1 MKRPLLIV
9 TISYILGIIIGVY
22 FKQSILLILF
32 AGITGSAFWKIIKKK
47 KIIIIAICIVT
58 CLLSFLQIN
67 NLNNKYNKMYK
78 LDDENIAI
86 TGIVC
91 SQIKETD
98 YKYSVNIKLENKLKL
113 TVYIDKKENVS
124 KLEYGNKVSVTGTY
138 KKPTEKRN
146 YKGYDYMK
154 YLKTKKICGSLM
166 VDGEGKLVKTKKIN
180 PIFTI
185 INKLSLIFKQNLK
198 KLLPEQ
204 EAELEQG
211 ILLGDT
217 SDIESDIKDDFRECN
232 LSHMLAVSGAHLSYL
247 VLGINTVLSKKAFG
261 IRRRKIL
268 SIIFILIFMVI
279 VNMSPSVVRAGIS
292 TIIAMFATLIYRKQ
306 DTYTTISIAL
316 LLTLLNNPF
325 AIFDV
330 GLQLSYLATLSIIIF
345 YSKFTQ
351 KQFNNKVKKYLYES
365 AMLTFSANILILPIS
380 IYEFNTIPINSVISN
395 LLAGPL
401 LGICIILGM
410 FMVIISTVCFPV
422 SKLIAFPLQIILKIL
437 IKTIE
442 LISKIPFG
450 NYTVKTPWLIVV
462 FLTYAI
468 IATLIHNKKRIT
480 KILTIITLIIFIV
493 MQVCTFI
500 NIDEKLKIY
509 FIDVGQG
516 DSMLVKTVRGKNIL
530 IDGGGSKNPDYDIG
544 EKILVPYLL
553 DRRIK
558 TLDYVIISH
567 FDEDHVG
574 GVLTVMQEL
583 KVKKAII
590 ARQFENSN
598 NYKKFIKLAHE
609 KKIKV
614 IVVEAGDVINI
625 EKEIRLRVLWP
636 DSKNKINENVLNNN
650 SLVCKLEYKNF
661 SIMLTGDIEEI
672 AEKAILAKYKR
683 NVKILKSNILKVAH
697 HGSKS
702 SSTEDFIKAVMPEI
716 ALIGVGKDNSFGH
729 PSDGTIER
737 LNKIKC
743 KILRTDK
750 MGEIE
755 LFVNKFQFIDYLTIL

>member
-22 FKQSILLILF
+22 FKQSILLILL

-98 YKYSVNIKLENKLKL
+98 YKYSVNIKIENKLKL

-124 KLEYGNKVSVTGTY
+124 KLEYGNKIAVTGTY

-166 VDGEGKLVKTKKIN
+166 VDGEVKLIKTKKIN

-292 TIIAMFATLIYRKQ
+292 TIIAIFATLIYRKQ

-325 AIFDV
+325 AIFDF
-330 GLQLSYLATLSIIIF
+330 GLQLSYIATLSIIIF

-365 AMLTFSANILILPIS
+365 VMLTLSANILILPIT
-380 IYEFNTIPINSVISN
+380 IYEFNTIPINSIISN

-410 FMVIISTVCFPV
+410 FTVILSTVCFPV

-437 IKTIE
+437 IKIIE

-450 NYTVKTPWLIVV
+450 NYTVKTPWFIVV
-462 FLTYAI
+462 VLTYAI
-468 IATLIHNKKRIT
+468 IATIIYNKKKIT
-480 KILTIITLIIFIV
+480 KILTMITLIIFIV
-493 MQVCTFI
+493 MQVCAFI
-500 NIDEKLKIY
+500 NIDGKLKIY

-530 IDGGGSKNPDYDIG
+530 IDGGGSKDPDYDIG

-567 FDEDHVG
+567 FDEDHAT
-574 GVLTVMQEL
+574 GVAQILGKIDVSSIILTRQLEENDIYRHIL
-583 KVKKAII
+583 SI
-590 ARQFENSN
+590 A
-598 NYKKFIKLAHE
+598 KE
-609 KKIKV
+609 KKIKLIYV
-614 IVVEAGDVINI
+614 KEGDVLKIGGIKISIIHPENKLMINN
-625 EKEIRLRVLWP
+625 P
-636 DSKNKINENVLNNN
+636 MNNN
-650 SLVCKLEYKNF
+650 SIVCKVEYNSF
-661 SIMLTGDIEEI
+661 SMLLTGDIEME
-672 AEKAILAKYKR
+672 AEELILRKNINLKAD
-683 NVKILKSNILKVAH
+683 VLKVAH
-697 HGSKS
+697 HGSKT
-702 SSTEDFIKAVMPEI
+702 STTGEFLKAINPKV
-716 ALIGVGKDNSFGH
+716 ALIGVGKNNNFGH
-729 PSDGTIER
+729 PSNEVIQRLKENGTRIY
-737 LNKIKC
+737 
-743 KILRTDK
+743 RTDEN
-750 MGEIE
+750 GEISIT
-755 LFVNKFQFIDYLTIL
+755 VNKKGRIIKIQRCIT

>member
-22 FKQSILLILF
+22 FKQSILFILL

-86 TGIVC
+86 TGTVC

-98 YKYSVNIKLENKLKL
+98 YKYSTNIKLENKLKL

-124 KLEYGNKVSVTGTY
+124 KLEYGNKIAVTGTY

-166 VDGEGKLVKTKKIN
+166 VDGEVKLIKTKKIN

-268 SIIFILIFMVI
+268 SIMFILIFMVI

-292 TIIAMFATLIYRKQ
+292 TIIAIFATLIYRKQ

-325 AIFDV
+325 AIFDF

-365 AMLTFSANILILPIS
+365 AILTFSANILILPIT
-380 IYEFNTIPINSVISN
+380 IYEFNTIPINSIISN

-410 FMVIISTVCFPV
+410 FTVIISIVCFPV

-437 IKTIE
+437 IKIIE

-450 NYTVKTPWLIVV
+450 NYTVKTPWFIVV

-468 IATLIHNKKRIT
+468 IATLIYNKKRIT
-480 KILTIITLIIFIV
+480 KILTMITLIIFIV
-493 MQVCTFI
+493 MQVCAFI
-500 NIDEKLKIY
+500 NIDGKLKIY

-530 IDGGGSKNPDYDIG
+530 IDGGGSKDPDYDIG

-567 FDEDHVG
+567 FDEDHAT
-574 GVLTVMQEL
+574 GVAQILGKIDVSSIILTRQLEENDIYRHIL
-583 KVKKAII
+583 SI
-590 ARQFENSN
+590 A
-598 NYKKFIKLAHE
+598 KE
-609 KKIKV
+609 KKIKLIYV
-614 IVVEAGDVINI
+614 KEGDVLKIGGIKISIIHPENKLMINN
-625 EKEIRLRVLWP
+625 P
-636 DSKNKINENVLNNN
+636 MNNN
-650 SLVCKLEYKNF
+650 SIVCKVEYNSF
-661 SIMLTGDIEEI
+661 SMLLTGDIEME
-672 AEKAILAKYKR
+672 AEELILRKNINLKAD
-683 NVKILKSNILKVAH
+683 VLKVAH
-697 HGSKS
+697 HGSKT
-702 SSTEDFIKAVMPEI
+702 STTGEFLKAINPKV
-716 ALIGVGKDNSFGH
+716 ALIGVGKNNNFGH
-729 PSDGTIER
+729 PSNEVIQRLKENGTRIY
-737 LNKIKC
+737 
-743 KILRTDK
+743 RTDEN
-750 MGEIE
+750 GEISIT
-755 LFVNKFQFIDYLTIL
+755 VNKKGRIIKIQRCIT

>member
-22 FKQSILLILF
+22 FKQSILLILL
-32 AGITGSAFWKIIKKK
+32 AGITGIVFWKIIKKK
-47 KIIIIAICIVT
+47 KIVIIAICIVP
-58 CLLSFLQIN
+58 CLLSCQQTN

-78 LDDENIAI
+78 LDNENIAI
-86 TGIVC
+86 IGTVC

-98 YKYSVNIKLENKLKL
+98 YKYSVNIKLENQLKL

-124 KLEYGNKVSVTGTY
+124 KLEYGNKISVTGTY

-166 VDGEGKLVKTKKIN
+166 VDGEVKLIKTKNIN

-292 TIIAMFATLIYRKQ
+292 TIIA
-306 DTYTTISIAL
+306 
-316 LLTLLNNPF
+316 
-325 AIFDV
+325 IF
-330 GLQLSYLATLSIIIF
+330 ATLSIIIF

-365 AMLTFSANILILPIS
+365 AMLTLSANILILPIT
-380 IYEFNTIPINSVISN
+380 IYEFNTIPINSIISN

-410 FMVIISTVCFPV
+410 FTVIISIVCFPI

-437 IKTIE
+437 IKIIE

-450 NYTVKTPWLIVV
+450 NYTVKTPWFIVV
-462 FLTYAI
+462 FFAYAI
-468 IATLIHNKKRIT
+468 IATLIYNKKRIT
-480 KILTIITLIIFIV
+480 KILTMVTLIIFIT

-500 NIDEKLKIY
+500 NIDGKLKIY

-516 DSMLVKTVRGKNIL
+516 DSMLVKSVRGKNIL
-530 IDGGGSKNPDYDIG
+530 IDGGGSKDPDYDIG

-558 TLDYVIISH
+558 TLDCVIISH

-590 ARQFENSN
+590 ARQFESSN
-598 NYKKFIKLAHE
+598 NYKKFIKIAQE

-625 EKEIRLRVLWP
+625 EKDIKLKVLWP

-650 SLVCKLEYKNF
+650 SLVCKLEYKSF

-672 AEKAILAKYKR
+672 AENAILTKYK
-683 NVKILKSNILKVAH
+683 NNAKILNANILKVAH
-697 HGSKS
+697 HR
-702 SSTEDFIKAVMPEI
+702 I
-716 ALIGVGKDNSFGH
+716 
-729 PSDGTIER
+729 
-737 LNKIKC
+737 
-743 KILRTDK
+743 
-750 MGEIE
+750 
-755 LFVNKFQFIDYLTIL
+755 

>member
-22 FKQSILLILF
+22 FKQSILLILL

-98 YKYSVNIKLENKLKL
+98 YKYSVNIKIENKLKL

-124 KLEYGNKVSVTGTY
+124 KLEYGNKIAVTGTY

-166 VDGEGKLVKTKKIN
+166 VDGEVKLIKTKKIN

-268 SIIFILIFMVI
+268 SIMFILIFMVI

-292 TIIAMFATLIYRKQ
+292 TIIAIFATLIYRKQ

-325 AIFDV
+325 AIFDF

-365 AMLTFSANILILPIS
+365 AMLTVSANILILPIT
-380 IYEFNTIPINSVISN
+380 IYEFNTIPINSIISN

-410 FMVIISTVCFPV
+410 FTVIISIVCFPV

-437 IKTIE
+437 IKIIE

-450 NYTVKTPWLIVV
+450 NYTVKTPWFIVV

-468 IATLIHNKKRIT
+468 IATLIYNKKKIT
-480 KILTIITLIIFIV
+480 KILTMITLIIFIV
-493 MQVCTFI
+493 MQVCAFI
-500 NIDEKLKIY
+500 NIDGKLKIY

-530 IDGGGSKNPDYDIG
+530 IDGGGSKDPDYDIG

-567 FDEDHVG
+567 FDEDHAT
-574 GVLTVMQEL
+574 GVAQILGKIDVSSIILTRQLEENDIYRHIL
-583 KVKKAII
+583 SI
-590 ARQFENSN
+590 A
-598 NYKKFIKLAHE
+598 KE
-609 KKIKV
+609 KKIKLIYV
-614 IVVEAGDVINI
+614 KEGDVLKIGGIKISIIHPENKLMINN
-625 EKEIRLRVLWP
+625 P
-636 DSKNKINENVLNNN
+636 MNNN
-650 SLVCKLEYKNF
+650 SIVCKVEYNSF
-661 SIMLTGDIEEI
+661 SMLLTGDIEME
-672 AEKAILAKYKR
+672 AEELILRKNINLKAD
-683 NVKILKSNILKVAH
+683 VLKVAH
-697 HGSKS
+697 HGSKT
-702 SSTEDFIKAVMPEI
+702 STTGEFLKAINPKV
-716 ALIGVGKDNSFGH
+716 ALIGVGKNNNFGH
-729 PSDGTIER
+729 PSNEVIQRLKENGTRIY
-737 LNKIKC
+737 
-743 KILRTDK
+743 RTDEN
-750 MGEIE
+750 GEISIT
-755 LFVNKFQFIDYLTIL
+755 VNKKGRIIKIQRCIT

>member
-22 FKQSILLILF
+22 FKQSILLILL

-98 YKYSVNIKLENKLKL
+98 YKYSVNIKIENKLKL

-124 KLEYGNKVSVTGTY
+124 KLEYGNKIAVTGTY

-166 VDGEGKLVKTKKIN
+166 VDGEVKLIKTKKIN

-292 TIIAMFATLIYRKQ
+292 TIIAIFATLIYRKQ

-325 AIFDV
+325 AIFDF
-330 GLQLSYLATLSIIIF
+330 GLQLSYIATLSIIIF

-365 AMLTFSANILILPIS
+365 VMLTLSANILILPIT
-380 IYEFNTIPINSVISN
+380 IYEFNTIPINSIISN

-410 FMVIISTVCFPV
+410 FTVILSTVCFPV

-437 IKTIE
+437 IKIIE

-450 NYTVKTPWLIVV
+450 NYTVKTPWFIVV
-462 FLTYAI
+462 VLTYAI
-468 IATLIHNKKRIT
+468 IATLIYNKKRIT
-480 KILTIITLIIFIV
+480 KILTMITLIIFIV
-493 MQVCTFI
+493 MQVCDFI
-500 NIDEKLKIY
+500 NIDGKLKIY

-516 DSMLVKTVRGKNIL
+516 DSMIVKTVRGKNIL
-530 IDGGGSKNPDYDIG
+530 IDGGGSKDPDYDIG

-567 FDEDHVG
+567 FDEDHAT
-574 GVLTVMQEL
+574 GVAQILGKIDVSSIILTRQLEENDIYRHIL
-583 KVKKAII
+583 SI
-590 ARQFENSN
+590 A
-598 NYKKFIKLAHE
+598 KE
-609 KKIKV
+609 KKIKLIYV
-614 IVVEAGDVINI
+614 KEGDVLKIGGIKISIIHPENKLMINN
-625 EKEIRLRVLWP
+625 P
-636 DSKNKINENVLNNN
+636 MNNN
-650 SLVCKLEYKNF
+650 SIVCKVEYNSF
-661 SIMLTGDIEEI
+661 SMLLTGDIEME
-672 AEKAILAKYKR
+672 AEELILRKNINLKAD
-683 NVKILKSNILKVAH
+683 VLKVAH
-697 HGSKS
+697 HGSKT
-702 SSTEDFIKAVMPEI
+702 STTGEFLKAINPKV
-716 ALIGVGKDNSFGH
+716 ALIGVGKNNNFGH
-729 PSDGTIER
+729 PSNEVIQRLKENGTRIY
-737 LNKIKC
+737 
-743 KILRTDK
+743 RTDEN
-750 MGEIE
+750 GEISIT
-755 LFVNKFQFIDYLTIL
+755 VNKKGRIIKIQRCIT

>member
-22 FKQSILLILF
+22 FKQSILFILLT
-32 AGITGSAFWKIIKKK
+32 GITGIVFWKIIKKK
-47 KIIIIAICIVT
+47 KIVIIAIFIVP
-58 CLLSFLQIN
+58 CLLSCLQTN
-67 NLNNKYNKMYK
+67 NLNNKYNKIYK

-86 TGIVC
+86 TGTVC

-98 YKYSVNIKLENKLKL
+98 YKYSVNIELENKLKL

-124 KLEYGNKVSVTGTY
+124 KLEYGNKISVTGTY

-166 VDGEGKLVKTKKIN
+166 VDGEVKLVKTKKIN

-268 SIIFILIFMVI
+268 SIMFILIF
-279 VNMSPSVVRAGIS
+279 SPSVVRAGIS
-292 TIIAMFATLIYRKQ
+292 TIIAIFATLIYRKQ

-365 AMLTFSANILILPIS
+365 TILTVSANILILPIT
-380 IYEFNTIPINSVISN
+380 IYEFNTIPINSIISN

-410 FMVIISTVCFPV
+410 FTVIISTVCFPI

-437 IKTIE
+437 IKIIK
-442 LISKIPFG
+442 LISKMPFG
-450 NYTVKTPWLIVV
+450 NYTVKTPWFIVV

-468 IATLIHNKKRIT
+468 IATLIYNKKKIT
-480 KILTIITLIIFIV
+480 KILTMVTLIIFIV

-500 NIDEKLKIY
+500 NIDGKLKIY

-516 DSMLVKTVRGKNIL
+516 DSMLVKTVNGKNIL
-530 IDGGGSKNPDYDIG
+530 IDGGGSKDPDYDIG

-574 GVLTVMQEL
+574 GILTVMQEL

-598 NYKKFIKLAHE
+598 NYKRFIKLAQE

-625 EKEIRLRVLWP
+625 EKDIRLKVLWP

-650 SLVCKLEYKNF
+650 SLVCKLEYKSF

-672 AEKAILAKYKR
+672 AENAILTKYK
-683 NVKILKSNILKVAH
+683 NNAKILNANILKVAH
-697 HGSKS
+697 H
-702 SSTEDFIKAVMPEI
+702 
-716 ALIGVGKDNSFGH
+716 
-729 PSDGTIER
+729 R
-737 LNKIKC
+737 L
-743 KILRTDK
+743 
-750 MGEIE
+750 
-755 LFVNKFQFIDYLTIL
+755 

>member
-22 FKQSILLILF
+22 FKQSILLILL
-32 AGITGSAFWKIIKKK
+32 AGIIGGAFWKIVKKK
-47 KIIIIAICIVT
+47 KIIVVAICIVP
-58 CLLSFLQIN
+58 CLLSCLQTN
-67 NLNNKYNKMYK
+67 NLNNKYSKMYN
-78 LDDENIAI
+78 LDNESIAI
-86 TGIVC
+86 NGTVC

-98 YKYSVNIKLENKLKL
+98 YKYSTNIKLENKLKL
-113 TVYIDKKENVS
+113 TIYTDKKEDVS
-124 KLEYGNKVSVTGTY
+124 KLEYGNKISVIGTY
-138 KKPTEKRN
+138 KKPTESRN

-154 YLKTKKICGSLM
+154 YLKTKKICGSLI
-166 VDGEGKLVKTKKIN
+166 VDGEVKLIKTKNIN

-198 KLLPEQ
+198 KLLPKQ

-292 TIIAMFATLIYRKQ
+292 TIIAIFATLIYRKQ

-325 AIFDV
+325 AIFDF

-365 AMLTFSANILILPIS
+365 VMLTLSANILILPIT
-380 IYEFNTIPINSVISN
+380 IYEFNTIPINSIISN

-410 FMVIISTVCFPV
+410 FTVILSTVCFPV

-437 IKTIE
+437 IKIIE

-450 NYTVKTPWLIVV
+450 NYTVKTPWFIVV

-468 IATLIHNKKRIT
+468 IATLIYNKKKIT
-480 KILTIITLIIFIV
+480 KILTMITLIIFIA
-493 MQVCTFI
+493 MQVFAFV
-500 NIDEKLKIY
+500 NIEGKLKIY

-516 DSMLVKTVRGKNIL
+516 DSMLVKTIKGKNIL
-530 IDGGGSKNPDYDIG
+530 IDGGGSKDPDYDIG

-567 FDEDHVG
+567 FDEDHAT
-574 GVLTVMQEL
+574 GVAQILGKIDVSSIILTRQLEENDIYRHIL
-583 KVKKAII
+583 SI
-590 ARQFENSN
+590 A
-598 NYKKFIKLAHE
+598 KE
-609 KKIKV
+609 KKIKLIYV
-614 IVVEAGDVINI
+614 KEGDVLKIGGIKISIIHPENKLMINN
-625 EKEIRLRVLWP
+625 P
-636 DSKNKINENVLNNN
+636 MNNN
-650 SLVCKLEYKNF
+650 SIVCKVEYNSF
-661 SIMLTGDIEEI
+661 SMLLTGDIEME
-672 AEKAILAKYKR
+672 AEELILRKNINLKAD
-683 NVKILKSNILKVAH
+683 VLKVAH
-697 HGSKS
+697 HGSKT
-702 SSTEDFIKAVMPEI
+702 STTGEFLKAINPKV
-716 ALIGVGKDNSFGH
+716 ALIGVGKNNNFGH
-729 PSDGTIER
+729 PSNEVIQRLKENGTRIY
-737 LNKIKC
+737 
-743 KILRTDK
+743 RTDEN
-750 MGEIE
+750 GEISIT
-755 LFVNKFQFIDYLTIL
+755 VNKKGRIIKIQRCIT

>member
-22 FKQSILLILF
+22 FKQSILLILL
-32 AGITGSAFWKIIKKK
+32 AGITGGAFWKIVKKK
-47 KIIIIAICIVT
+47 KIIVVAICIVP
-58 CLLSFLQIN
+58 CLLSCLQTN
-67 NLNNKYNKMYK
+67 NLNNKYSKMYN
-78 LDDENIAI
+78 LDNESIAI
-86 TGIVC
+86 NGTVC

-98 YKYSVNIKLENKLKL
+98 YKYSTNIKLENKLKL
-113 TVYIDKKENVS
+113 TIYTDKKEDVS
-124 KLEYGNKVSVTGTY
+124 KLEYGNKISVIGTY
-138 KKPTEKRN
+138 KKPTESRN

-154 YLKTKKICGSLM
+154 YLKTKKICGSLI
-166 VDGEGKLVKTKKIN
+166 VDGEVKLIKTKNIN

-198 KLLPEQ
+198 KLLPKQ

-217 SDIESDIKDDFRECN
+217 SDIESDIKDDFRKCN

-247 VLGINTVLSKKAFG
+247 VLGINTVLSKKSFG

-292 TIIAMFATLIYRKQ
+292 TIITIFATLIYRKQ

-330 GLQLSYLATLSIIIF
+330 GLQLSYLATLSIIVF

-365 AMLTFSANILILPIS
+365 AMLTFSANILILPIT
-380 IYEFNTIPINSVISN
+380 IYEFNTIPINSIISN

-410 FMVIISTVCFPV
+410 FMVILSAVCFSV

-437 IKTIE
+437 IKIIE

-450 NYTVKTPWLIVV
+450 NYTVKTPWFIVV
-462 FLTYAI
+462 FLTYVI
-468 IATLIHNKKRIT
+468 IATLIYNKKKIT
-480 KILTIITLIIFIV
+480 KILTMITLIIFIA
-493 MQVCTFI
+493 MQVFAFV
-500 NIDEKLKIY
+500 NIEGKLKIY

-516 DSMLVKTVRGKNIL
+516 DSMLVKTIKGKNIL
-530 IDGGGSKNPDYDIG
+530 IDGGGSKDPDYDIG

-567 FDEDHVG
+567 FDEDHAT
-574 GVLTVMQEL
+574 GVAQILGKIDVSSIILTRQLEENDIYRHIL
-583 KVKKAII
+583 SI
-590 ARQFENSN
+590 A
-598 NYKKFIKLAHE
+598 KE
-609 KKIKV
+609 KKIKLIYV
-614 IVVEAGDVINI
+614 KEGDVLKIGGIKISIIHPENKLMINN
-625 EKEIRLRVLWP
+625 P
-636 DSKNKINENVLNNN
+636 MNNN
-650 SLVCKLEYKNF
+650 SIVCKVEYNSF
-661 SIMLTGDIEEI
+661 SMLLTGDIEME
-672 AEKAILAKYKR
+672 AEELILRKNINLKAD
-683 NVKILKSNILKVAH
+683 VLKVAH
-697 HGSKS
+697 HGSKT
-702 SSTEDFIKAVMPEI
+702 STTGEFLKAINPKV
-716 ALIGVGKDNSFGH
+716 ALIGVGKNNNFGH
-729 PSDGTIER
+729 PSNEVIQRLKENGTRIY
-737 LNKIKC
+737 
-743 KILRTDK
+743 RTDEN
-750 MGEIE
+750 GEISIT
-755 LFVNKFQFIDYLTIL
+755 VNKKGRIIKIQRCIT

>member
-1 MKRPLLIV
+1 M
-9 TISYILGIIIGVY
+9 
-22 FKQSILLILF
+22 
-32 AGITGSAFWKIIKKK
+32 
-47 KIIIIAICIVT
+47 
-58 CLLSFLQIN
+58 
-67 NLNNKYNKMYK
+67 
-78 LDDENIAI
+78 
-86 TGIVC
+86 
-91 SQIKETD
+91 
-98 YKYSVNIKLENKLKL
+98 
-113 TVYIDKKENVS
+113 
-124 KLEYGNKVSVTGTY
+124 
-138 KKPTEKRN
+138 
-146 YKGYDYMK
+146 
-154 YLKTKKICGSLM
+154 
-166 VDGEGKLVKTKKIN
+166 
-180 PIFTI
+180 
-185 INKLSLIFKQNLK
+185 K

-247 VLGINTVLSKKAFG
+247 VLGINTVLSKKSFG

-292 TIIAMFATLIYRKQ
+292 TIITIFATLIYRKQ

-345 YSKFTQ
+345 YFKFTQ

-365 AMLTFSANILILPIS
+365 AMLTFSANILILPIT
-380 IYEFNTIPINSVISN
+380 IYEFNTIPINSIISN

-437 IKTIE
+437 IKIIE
-442 LISKIPFG
+442 LISKISFG
-450 NYTVKTPWLIVV
+450 NYTVKTPWFIVV

-468 IATLIHNKKRIT
+468 IATLIYNKKKMT

-493 MQVCTFI
+493 MQGCTFI
-500 NIDEKLKIY
+500 NIDGKLKIY

-516 DSMLVKTVRGKNIL
+516 DSMLVKTIKGKNIL
-530 IDGGGSKNPDYDIG
+530 IDGGGSKDPDYDIG

-567 FDEDHVG
+567 FDEDHAT
-574 GVLTVMQEL
+574 GVAQILGKIDVSSIILTRQLEENDIYRHIL
-583 KVKKAII
+583 SI
-590 ARQFENSN
+590 A
-598 NYKKFIKLAHE
+598 KE
-609 KKIKV
+609 KKIKLIYV
-614 IVVEAGDVINI
+614 KEGDVLKIGGIKISIIHPENKLMINN
-625 EKEIRLRVLWP
+625 P
-636 DSKNKINENVLNNN
+636 MNNN
-650 SLVCKLEYKNF
+650 SIVCKVEYNSF
-661 SIMLTGDIEEI
+661 SMLLTGDIEME
-672 AEKAILAKYKR
+672 AEELILRKNINLKAD
-683 NVKILKSNILKVAH
+683 VLKVAH
-697 HGSKS
+697 HGSKT
-702 SSTEDFIKAVMPEI
+702 STTGEFLKAINPKV
-716 ALIGVGKDNSFGH
+716 ALIGVGKNNNFGH
-729 PSDGTIER
+729 PSNEVIQRLKENGTRIY
-737 LNKIKC
+737 
-743 KILRTDK
+743 RTDEN
-750 MGEIE
+750 GEISIT
-755 LFVNKFQFIDYLTIL
+755 VNKKGRIIKIQRCIT

>member
-22 FKQSILLILF
+22 FKQSILFILL
-32 AGITGSAFWKIIKKK
+32 AGIIGIVFWKIIKMK
-47 KIIIIAICIVT
+47 KIIIIAICIVP
-58 CLLSFLQIN
+58 CLLSCLQTN
-67 NLNNKYNKMYK
+67 NLNNKYSKMYN
-78 LDDENIAI
+78 LDNESIAI
-86 TGIVC
+86 TGTVC

-98 YKYSVNIKLENKLKL
+98 YKYSTNIKLENKLKL
-113 TVYIDKKENVS
+113 TIYTDKKEDVS
-124 KLEYGNKVSVTGTY
+124 KLEYGNKISVIGTY
-138 KKPTEKRN
+138 KKPTESRN

-154 YLKTKKICGSLM
+154 YLKTKKICGSLI
-166 VDGEGKLVKTKKIN
+166 VDGEVKLIKTKNIN

-198 KLLPEQ
+198 KLLSEQ

-217 SDIESDIKDDFRECN
+217 SDIESDIKDDFRKCN

-247 VLGINTVLSKKAFG
+247 VLGINTVLSKKSFG

-268 SIIFILIFMVI
+268 SIMFILIFMVI

-292 TIIAMFATLIYRKQ
+292 TIIAIFATLIYRKQ

-330 GLQLSYLATLSIIIF
+330 GLQLSYLATLSIIVF

-365 AMLTFSANILILPIS
+365 TILTVSANILILSIT

-437 IKTIE
+437 IKIIE

-450 NYTVKTPWLIVV
+450 NYTVKTPWFIVV

-468 IATLIHNKKRIT
+468 IATLIYNKKKMT
-480 KILTIITLIIFIV
+480 KILTMVTLIIFVV
-493 MQVCTFI
+493 MQVCAFI
-500 NIDEKLKIY
+500 NIDGKLKIY

-530 IDGGGSKNPDYDIG
+530 IDGGGSKDPDYDIG

-567 FDEDHVG
+567 FDEDHAT
-574 GVLTVMQEL
+574 GVAQILGKIDVSSIILTRQLEENDIYRHIL
-583 KVKKAII
+583 SI
-590 ARQFENSN
+590 A
-598 NYKKFIKLAHE
+598 KE
-609 KKIKV
+609 KKIKLIYV
-614 IVVEAGDVINI
+614 KEGDVLKIGGIKISIIHPENKLMINN
-625 EKEIRLRVLWP
+625 P
-636 DSKNKINENVLNNN
+636 MNNN
-650 SLVCKLEYKNF
+650 SIVCKVEYNSF
-661 SIMLTGDIEEI
+661 SMLLTGDIEME
-672 AEKAILAKYKR
+672 AEELILRKNINLKAD
-683 NVKILKSNILKVAH
+683 VLKVAH
-697 HGSKS
+697 HGSKT
-702 SSTEDFIKAVMPEI
+702 STTGEFLKAINPKV
-716 ALIGVGKDNSFGH
+716 ALIGVGKNNNFGH
-729 PSDGTIER
+729 PSNEVIQRLKENGTRIY
-737 LNKIKC
+737 
-743 KILRTDK
+743 RTDEN
-750 MGEIE
+750 GEISIT
-755 LFVNKFQFIDYLTIL
+755 VNKKGRIIKIQRCIT

>member
-1 MKRPLLIV
+1 M
-9 TISYILGIIIGVY
+9 
-22 FKQSILLILF
+22 
-32 AGITGSAFWKIIKKK
+32 
-47 KIIIIAICIVT
+47 
-58 CLLSFLQIN
+58 
-67 NLNNKYNKMYK
+67 
-78 LDDENIAI
+78 
-86 TGIVC
+86 
-91 SQIKETD
+91 
-98 YKYSVNIKLENKLKL
+98 
-113 TVYIDKKENVS
+113 
-124 KLEYGNKVSVTGTY
+124 
-138 KKPTEKRN
+138 
-146 YKGYDYMK
+146 
-154 YLKTKKICGSLM
+154 
-166 VDGEGKLVKTKKIN
+166 
-180 PIFTI
+180 
-185 INKLSLIFKQNLK
+185 K

-247 VLGINTVLSKKAFG
+247 VLGINTVLSKNLSKKAFG

-292 TIIAMFATLIYRKQ
+292 TIIAIFATLIYRKQ

-316 LLTLLNNPF
+316 LLTLLNNPL

-365 AMLTFSANILILPIS
+365 AMLTLSANILILPIT
-380 IYEFNTIPINSVISN
+380 IYEFNTIPINSIISN

-410 FMVIISTVCFPV
+410 FTVIISTVCFPV

-437 IKTIE
+437 IKIIE

-450 NYTVKTPWLIVV
+450 NLTVKTPWFIVV

-500 NIDEKLKIY
+500 NIDGKLKIY

-516 DSMLVKTVRGKNIL
+516 DSMLVKTVIGKNIL
-530 IDGGGSKNPDYDIG
+530 IDGGGSKDSDYDIG

-574 GVLTVMQEL
+574 GILTVMQEL

-598 NYKKFIKLAHE
+598 NYKKFIKLAQE

-625 EKEIRLRVLWP
+625 EKNIKLKVLWP

-650 SLVCKLEYKNF
+650 SLVCKLEYKSF

-672 AEKAILAKYKR
+672 AENAILTKYK
-683 NVKILKSNILKVAH
+683 NNAKILKANILKVAH
-697 HGSKS
+697 H
-702 SSTEDFIKAVMPEI
+702 
-716 ALIGVGKDNSFGH
+716 
-729 PSDGTIER
+729 R
-737 LNKIKC
+737 L
-743 KILRTDK
+743 
-750 MGEIE
+750 
-755 LFVNKFQFIDYLTIL
+755 

>member
-1 MKRPLLIV
+1 M
-9 TISYILGIIIGVY
+9 
-22 FKQSILLILF
+22 
-32 AGITGSAFWKIIKKK
+32 
-47 KIIIIAICIVT
+47 
-58 CLLSFLQIN
+58 
-67 NLNNKYNKMYK
+67 
-78 LDDENIAI
+78 
-86 TGIVC
+86 
-91 SQIKETD
+91 
-98 YKYSVNIKLENKLKL
+98 
-113 TVYIDKKENVS
+113 
-124 KLEYGNKVSVTGTY
+124 
-138 KKPTEKRN
+138 
-146 YKGYDYMK
+146 
-154 YLKTKKICGSLM
+154 
-166 VDGEGKLVKTKKIN
+166 
-180 PIFTI
+180 
-185 INKLSLIFKQNLK
+185 K

-247 VLGINTVLSKKAFG
+247 VLGINTVLSKKSFG

-268 SIIFILIFMVI
+268 SIMFILIFMVI

-292 TIIAMFATLIYRKQ
+292 TIIAIFATLIYRKQ

-365 AMLTFSANILILPIS
+365 AILTFSANILILPIT
-380 IYEFNTIPINSVISN
+380 IYEFNTIPINSIISN

-410 FMVIISTVCFPV
+410 FTVIISIVCFPV

-437 IKTIE
+437 IKIIE

-450 NYTVKTPWLIVV
+450 NYTVKTPWFIVV

-468 IATLIHNKKRIT
+468 IATLIYNKKRIT
-480 KILTIITLIIFIV
+480 KILTMITLIIFIV
-493 MQVCTFI
+493 MQVCAFI
-500 NIDEKLKIY
+500 NIDGKLKIY

-530 IDGGGSKNPDYDIG
+530 IDGGGSKDPDYDIG

-567 FDEDHVG
+567 FDEDHAT
-574 GVLTVMQEL
+574 GVAQILGKIDVSSIILTRQLEENDIYRHIL
-583 KVKKAII
+583 SI
-590 ARQFENSN
+590 A
-598 NYKKFIKLAHE
+598 KE
-609 KKIKV
+609 KKIKLIYV
-614 IVVEAGDVINI
+614 KEGDVLKIGGIKISIIHPENKLMINN
-625 EKEIRLRVLWP
+625 P
-636 DSKNKINENVLNNN
+636 MNNN
-650 SLVCKLEYKNF
+650 SIVCKVEYNSF
-661 SIMLTGDIEEI
+661 SMLLTGDIEME
-672 AEKAILAKYKR
+672 AEELILRKNINLKAD
-683 NVKILKSNILKVAH
+683 VLKVAH
-697 HGSKS
+697 HGSKT
-702 SSTEDFIKAVMPEI
+702 STTGEFLKAINPKV
-716 ALIGVGKDNSFGH
+716 ALIGVGKNNNFGH
-729 PSDGTIER
+729 PSNEVIQRLKENGTRIY
-737 LNKIKC
+737 
-743 KILRTDK
+743 RTDEN
-750 MGEIE
+750 GEISIT
-755 LFVNKFQFIDYLTIL
+755 VNKKGRIIKIQRCIT

>member
-1 MKRPLLIV
+1 
-9 TISYILGIIIGVY
+9 
-22 FKQSILLILF
+22 
-32 AGITGSAFWKIIKKK
+32 
-47 KIIIIAICIVT
+47 
-58 CLLSFLQIN
+58 
-67 NLNNKYNKMYK
+67 
-78 LDDENIAI
+78 
-86 TGIVC
+86 
-91 SQIKETD
+91 
-98 YKYSVNIKLENKLKL
+98 
-113 TVYIDKKENVS
+113 
-124 KLEYGNKVSVTGTY
+124 
-138 KKPTEKRN
+138 
-146 YKGYDYMK
+146 
-154 YLKTKKICGSLM
+154 
-166 VDGEGKLVKTKKIN
+166 
-180 PIFTI
+180 
-185 INKLSLIFKQNLK
+185 
-198 KLLPEQ
+198 
-204 EAELEQG
+204 
-211 ILLGDT
+211 
-217 SDIESDIKDDFRECN
+217 
-232 LSHMLAVSGAHLSYL
+232 
-247 VLGINTVLSKKAFG
+247 
-261 IRRRKIL
+261 
-268 SIIFILIFMVI
+268 MVI

-292 TIIAMFATLIYRKQ
+292 TIIAIFATLIYRKQ

-365 AMLTFSANILILPIS
+365 AMLTLSANILILPIT
-380 IYEFNTIPINSVISN
+380 IYEFNTIPINSIISN

-410 FMVIISTVCFPV
+410 FTVIISTVCFPV
-422 SKLIAFPLQIILKIL
+422 SKLIAFQLQIILKIL
-437 IKTIE
+437 IKIIE

-450 NYTVKTPWLIVV
+450 NYTVKTPWFIVV
-462 FLTYAI
+462 VLTYAI
-468 IATLIHNKKRIT
+468 IATLIYNKKRIT
-480 KILTIITLIIFIV
+480 KILTMITLIIFIV
-493 MQVCTFI
+493 MQVCAFI
-500 NIDEKLKIY
+500 NIDGKLKIY

-516 DSMLVKTVRGKNIL
+516 DSMIVKTVRGKNIL
-530 IDGGGSKNPDYDIG
+530 IDGGGSKDPDYDIG

-574 GVLTVMQEL
+574 GILTVMQEL

-598 NYKKFIKLAHE
+598 NYKKFIKLAQE
-609 KKIKV
+609 KEIKV

-650 SLVCKLEYKNF
+650 SLVCKLEYKSF

-755 LFVNKFQFIDYLTIL
+755 LFVNKNQFIDYLTIL

>member
-22 FKQSILLILF
+22 FKQSILFILLS
-32 AGITGSAFWKIIKKK
+32 GIIGIAFWKIIKKK
-47 KIIIIAICIVT
+47 KIIIIAICIVP
-58 CLLSFLQIN
+58 CLLSCLQIN

-78 LDDENIAI
+78 LDDENIEI

-98 YKYSVNIKLENKLKL
+98 YKYSTNIKLENKLKL
-113 TVYIDKKENVS
+113 TIYTDKKEDVS
-124 KLEYGNKVSVTGTY
+124 KLEYGNKISVIGTY
-138 KKPTEKRN
+138 KKPTESRN

-154 YLKTKKICGSLM
+154 YLKTKKICGSLI
-166 VDGEGKLVKTKKIN
+166 VDGEVKLIKTKNIN

-198 KLLPEQ
+198 KLLPKQ

-217 SDIESDIKDDFRECN
+217 SDIESDIKDDFRKCN

-247 VLGINTVLSKKAFG
+247 VLGINTVLSKKSFG

-292 TIIAMFATLIYRKQ
+292 TIIAIFATLIYRKQ

-365 AMLTFSANILILPIS
+365 TILTFSANILILPIT
-380 IYEFNTIPINSVISN
+380 IYEFNTIPINSIISN

-422 SKLIAFPLQIILKIL
+422 SKLITFPLQIILKIL
-437 IKTIE
+437 IKIIE

-468 IATLIHNKKRIT
+468 IATLIHSKKRIT
-480 KILTIITLIIFIV
+480 KILTMVTLIIFVV

-500 NIDEKLKIY
+500 NIDGKLKIY

-530 IDGGGSKNPDYDIG
+530 IDGGGSKDPDYDIG

-558 TLDYVIISH
+558 TLDCVIISH
-567 FDEDHVG
+567 FDEDHAT
-574 GVLTVMQEL
+574 GVAQILGKIDVSSIILTRQLEENDIYRHIL
-583 KVKKAII
+583 SI
-590 ARQFENSN
+590 A
-598 NYKKFIKLAHE
+598 KE
-609 KKIKV
+609 KKIKLIYV
-614 IVVEAGDVINI
+614 KEGDVLKIGGIKISIIHPENKLMINN
-625 EKEIRLRVLWP
+625 P
-636 DSKNKINENVLNNN
+636 MNNN
-650 SLVCKLEYKNF
+650 SIVCKVEYNSF
-661 SIMLTGDIEEI
+661 SMLLTGDIEME
-672 AEKAILAKYKR
+672 AEELILRKNINLKAD
-683 NVKILKSNILKVAH
+683 VLKVAH
-697 HGSKS
+697 HGSKT
-702 SSTEDFIKAVMPEI
+702 STTGEFLKAINPKV
-716 ALIGVGKDNSFGH
+716 ALIGVGKNNNFGH
-729 PSDGTIER
+729 PSNEVIQRLKENGTRIY
-737 LNKIKC
+737 
-743 KILRTDK
+743 RTDEN
-750 MGEIE
+750 GEISIT
-755 LFVNKFQFIDYLTIL
+755 VNKKGRIIKIQRCIT